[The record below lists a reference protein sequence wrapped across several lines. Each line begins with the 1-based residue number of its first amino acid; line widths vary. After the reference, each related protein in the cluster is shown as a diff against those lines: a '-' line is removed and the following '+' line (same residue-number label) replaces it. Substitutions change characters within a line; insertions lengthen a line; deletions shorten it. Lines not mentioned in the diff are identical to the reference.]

1 MRARCDRARPGQ
13 GGPYRR
19 SPATPVTLL
28 AGVSVLSLEQATTL
42 PFLTYRLAGDGAR
55 IIHVENAERPDPN
68 RFVGR
73 EVLPE
78 PAMRSYFLPNNCG
91 KEAITLN
98 LGDPEGHSLLRELIV
113 KLPVDVFA
121 CNQRPGSYA
130 RLGIEP
136 RTLAAVKP
144 DLIWLGITGFGPEH
158 DEAAYDPV
166 LQARSGFMEL
176 TGEAD
181 GSPLVFGLPMVDL
194 GAAEHGYSEVMKALY
209 RRATTGEG
217 ARIDVSM
224 LRSAVSWMVAPV
236 ALSSLGERVT
246 RKGNRHQFFAPVAVH
261 RTRDGH
267 VYLAIG
273 NDQQWAALT
282 ALPRF
287 GPLARAEYTANA
299 GRIGAVERLDR
310 ELAACF
316 AEVSTDEALEALRG
330 AGVPVSRVSTVNEV
344 MADPLV
350 AERIVEVTD
359 PRSGLR
365 IALPGPPVGEPPA
378 LSFPPRL
385 GEHNEKIYGD
395 VLGLPPEQ
403 VAELRRRQIV

>member
-1 MRARCDRARPGQ
+1 MSRGLLS
-13 GGPYRR
+13 G
-19 SPATPVTLL
+19 VT
-28 AGVSVLSLEQATTL
+28 VLSLEQATTL
-42 PFLTYRLAGDGAR
+42 PFLTYRLACDGAR
-55 IIHVENAERPDPN
+55 VIRVENAERPDPN
-68 RFVGR
+68 RFVGSD
-73 EVLPE
+73 VLHE

-98 LGDPEGHSLLRELIV
+98 LGHPEGQALLRQLIV
-113 KLPVDVFA
+113 KLGVDVFA
-121 CNQRPGSYA
+121 CNQRPRSYA

-136 RTLAAVKP
+136 GPLTAAKP

-176 TGEAD
+176 TGEPN
-181 GSPLVFGLPMVDL
+181 GPPLVFGLPMVDL
-194 GAAEHGYSEVMKALY
+194 GAAEHGYGEVMKALY

-282 ALPRF
+282 ALPAFSRLVR
-287 GPLARAEYTANA
+287 PEYTANA
-299 GRIGAVERLDR
+299 GRIGDVERLDR

-316 AEVSTDEALEALRG
+316 AGLSSDEAFESLRR
-330 AGVPVSRVSTVNEV
+330 AGVPVSRVNTLADV
-344 MADPLV
+344 MVDPFVADKLV
-350 AERIVEVTD
+350 EITD

-365 IALPGPPVGEPPA
+365 IALPAPPVGAPAA

-385 GEHNEKIYGD
+385 GEHNEKIYGEA
-395 VLGLPPEQ
+395 LGLGSEQ
-403 VAELRRRQIV
+403 LADLQRRQIV

>member
-1 MRARCDRARPGQ
+1 MS
-13 GGPYRR
+13 GG
-19 SPATPVTLL
+19 LL
-28 AGVSVLSLEQATTL
+28 AGVTVLSLEQATTL
-42 PFLTYRLAGDGAR
+42 PFLTYRLACDGAR
-55 IIHVENAERPDPN
+55 VIRVENAERPDPN

-73 EVLPE
+73 DLLPE

-98 LGDPEGHSLLRELIV
+98 LGHPEGRALLRELIV
-113 KLPVDVFA
+113 KLRVDVFA
-121 CNQRPGSYA
+121 CNQRPRSYA

-136 RTLAAVKP
+136 RALCAVKP

-176 TGEAD
+176 TGETD
-181 GSPLVFGLPMVDL
+181 GAPLVFGLPMVDL

-217 ARIDVSM
+217 ACIDVSM

-273 NDQQWAALT
+273 NDQQCPARVCGQRRADCRRRAAR
-282 ALPRF
+282 PR
-287 GPLARAEYTANA
+287 A
-299 GRIGAVERLDR
+299 GRVLRRSDQR
-310 ELAACF
+310 
-316 AEVSTDEALEALRG
+316 RG
-330 AGVPVSRVSTVNEV
+330 AR
-344 MADPLV
+344 L
-350 AERIVEVTD
+350 AERRG
-359 PRSGLR
+359 RSGL
-365 IALPGPPVGEPPA
+365 
-378 LSFPPRL
+378 PR
-385 GEHNEKIYGD
+385 EHADRHDGRS
-395 VLGLPPEQ
+395 
-403 VAELRRRQIV
+403 ARRRATPRGHRSPLRAPDRAAGPAGRRAAGAQLSAPTRRAQ

>member
-1 MRARCDRARPGQ
+1 
-13 GGPYRR
+13 
-19 SPATPVTLL
+19 
-28 AGVSVLSLEQATTL
+28 
-42 PFLTYRLAGDGAR
+42 
-55 IIHVENAERPDPN
+55 
-68 RFVGR
+68 
-73 EVLPE
+73 
-78 PAMRSYFLPNNCG
+78 LPNNCG

-98 LGDPEGHSLLRELIV
+98 LGHPEGRALLRELIV
-113 KLPVDVFA
+113 KLRVDVFA
-121 CNQRPGSYA
+121 CNQRPRSYA

-136 RTLAAVKP
+136 RALCAVKP

-176 TGEAD
+176 TGETD
-181 GSPLVFGLPMVDL
+181 GAPLVFGLPMVDL

-217 ARIDVSM
+217 ACIDVSM

-236 ALSSLGERVT
+236 ALSSLGEHVT

-282 ALPRF
+282 SLPGF
-287 GPLARAEYTANA
+287 GALARPEYAANA
-299 GRIGAVERLDR
+299 GRIADVERLDH

-316 AEVSTDEALEALRG
+316 ADLTSDEALASLRG
-330 AGVPVSRVSTVNEV
+330 AGVPVSRVNTLTDM
-344 MADPLV
+344 MADRLV
-350 AERIVEVTD
+350 AERLLAVTD

-365 IALPGPPVGEPPA
+365 IALPAPPVGEPPA

-385 GEHNEKIYGD
+385 GEHNEKIYGEA
-395 VLGLPPEQ
+395 LGLGPGEL
-403 VAELRRRQIV
+403 AELQRRQIV

>member
-1 MRARCDRARPGQ
+1 VKALRG
-13 GGPYRR
+13 
-19 SPATPVTLL
+19 VT
-28 AGVSVLSLEQATTL
+28 VLSLEQATTL
-42 PFLTYRLAGDGAR
+42 PFLTYRLACDGAR
-55 IIHVENAERPDPN
+55 VVRVENAERPDPN

-73 EVLPE
+73 EVLAE

-98 LGDPEGHSLLRELIV
+98 LGHPDGQALLRELIV
-113 KLPVDVFA
+113 KLRVDVFA
-121 CNQRPGSYA
+121 CNQRPRTYA

-136 RTLAAVKP
+136 ATLSAVKP

-176 TGEAD
+176 TGEPD

-194 GAAEHGYSEVMKALY
+194 GAAEHGYGEVMKALY

-236 ALSSLGERVT
+236 VLSSLGERVT

-267 VYLAIG
+267 VYLAVG

-282 ALPRF
+282 ALPGF
-287 GPLARAEYTANA
+287 GALARPEYAANA
-299 GRIGAVERLDR
+299 GRIADVDRLDR
-310 ELAACF
+310 ELAGSF
-316 AEVSTDEALEALRG
+316 AELTSAEALESLRR
-330 AGVPVSRVSTVNEV
+330 AGVPVSRVNTLADV
-344 MADPLV
+344 MTDRLV
-350 AERIVEVTD
+350 AERLIEVTD

-365 IALPGPPVGEPPA
+365 ISLPVPPVGEPPA

-395 VLGLPPEQ
+395 GLGLSPERL
-403 VAELRRRQIV
+403 ADLRRRQIV

>member
-1 MRARCDRARPGQ
+1 MGRG
-13 GGPYRR
+13 
-19 SPATPVTLL
+19 LL
-28 AGVSVLSLEQATTL
+28 ADVTVLSLEQATAL
-42 PFLTYRLAGDGAR
+42 PFLTYRLACDGAR
-55 IIHVENAERPDPN
+55 VIRVENAERPDPN
-68 RFVGR
+68 RFVGSD
-73 EVLPE
+73 VLRE

-98 LGDPEGHSLLRELIV
+98 LGHPDGQALLRELIV
-113 KLPVDVFA
+113 KLGVDVFA
-121 CNQRPGSYA
+121 CNQRPRSYA

-136 RTLAAVKP
+136 GPLTAVKP

-166 LQARSGFMEL
+166 LQARSGCMEL
-176 TGEAD
+176 TGEAN

-194 GAAEHGYSEVMKALY
+194 GAAEHGYTEVMKALY

-217 ARIDVSM
+217 TRIDVSM

-287 GPLARAEYTANA
+287 GALARPEYAANA
-299 GRIGAVERLDR
+299 GRIADVDRLDR
-310 ELAACF
+310 ALADCF
-316 AEVSTDEALEALRG
+316 ADLGTAEALESLRR
-330 AGVPVSRVSTVNEV
+330 AGVPVSRVSTLADVA
-344 MADPLV
+344 ADPLV
-350 AERIVEVTD
+350 AERLVQVTD

-365 IALPGPPVGEPPA
+365 LALPAPPVGEPPV
-378 LSFPPRL
+378 LS
-385 GEHNEKIYGD
+385 
-395 VLGLPPEQ
+395 
-403 VAELRRRQIV
+403 